1 MQERRRS
8 VRYAKCLHSRVYFNN
23 GRDSLPCFILD
34 ASYEG
39 ARIVIA
45 DPVNVPDEI
54 ELYIPG
60 KNRIAHGSVR
70 WRHGDTIGLA
80 LSEIA
85 RHVPSPNRRRPSAH
99 RVSRSIETERR

>member
-1 MQERRRS
+1 LEAKVQERRRS
-8 VRYAKCLHSRVYFNN
+8 DREATRLRSRIYFNH
-23 GRDSLPCFILD
+23 GRSSLPCVILD

-39 ARIVIA
+39 ARIVIT
-45 DPVNVPDEI
+45 DPVDVPDEI

-60 KNRIAHGSVR
+60 RNRVAHASVR

-85 RHVPSPNRRRPSAH
+85 RHVPSTGLRHTSAH
-99 RVSRSIETERR
+99 RHR

>member
-1 MQERRRS
+1 MQERRRTE
-8 VRYAKCLHSRVYFNN
+8 RHTDRQRSRIYFNR
-23 GRDSLPCFILD
+23 GRNSLPCVILD

-45 DPVNVPDEI
+45 DPISVPDEI

-60 KNRIAHGSVR
+60 RNHVAHGSVR
-70 WRHGDTIGLA
+70 WRHGETLGLA

-85 RHVPSPNRRRPSAH
+85 RHLPPLSRRHPGTH
-99 RVSRSIETERR
+99 RHPR

>member
-1 MQERRRS
+1 MPERHRS
-8 VRYAKCLHSRVYFNN
+8 EHHPSGLRSRIYFNN
-23 GRDSLPCFILD
+23 GRTSLPCFILD

-39 ARIVIA
+39 ARIVIT
-45 DPVNVPDEI
+45 DPINVPDEI

-60 KNRIAHGSVR
+60 RNRIAHASVR

-85 RHVPSPNRRRPSAH
+85 RHIPSSGRRHQGTH
-99 RVSRSIETERR
+99 RHQR